1 MTIFLPSD
9 VKLILSTL
17 KDNNYEAYI
26 VGGCVRDSLLNI
38 SPKDW
43 DIATNALPEDIIR
56 IFQKTVPTGIKHGT
70 VTVLINDEAYEVTT
84 FRIDG
89 EYSDSR
95 HPDCVI
101 FSDNITEDLS
111 RRDLT
116 INAMAYDENKLIDPF
131 HGRLDLEKNLIRCVG
146 NPSERFK
153 EDALR
158 MLRAIRFSC
167 QLEFTIE
174 SVTLKSIL
182 ENNSLINNI
191 SAERI
196 RDELCKILS
205 TIKPSS
211 GMRLLRETK
220 LLQFFLPE
228 LGPDMDSE
236 FFEYTLK
243 MLDKSENNLIVRL
256 AALLYNIKD
265 TGHKICSDILKRLRF
280 DNYIIKTVCTL
291 LKESTNIYKIKSSRQ
306 LKELINIV
314 GKENIHKLFELEA
327 AAGKYDTYLLKDK
340 IEKIISSGEP
350 LNIGDL
356 DIDGDD
362 LIRLGYTQGKELGT
376 ALNKLLQI
384 VLEHPEMNDKHK
396 LINIVI
402 DDFNF

>member
-280 DNYIIKTVCTL
+280 DNYTIKTVCTL

>member
-327 AAGKYDTYLLKDK
+327 AAGKYDTYLLKNK

>member
-1 MTIFLPSD
+1 MTILLPSD
-9 VKLILSTL
+9 VKLILNTL
-17 KDNNYEAYI
+17 QNNNYEAYI
-26 VGGCVRDSLLNI
+26 VGGCLRDSLLNI

-43 DIATNALPEDIIR
+43 DIATSALPEDIIR

-89 EYSDSR
+89 EYSDRR

-111 RRDLT
+111 RRDFT

-131 HGRLDLEKNLIRCVG
+131 YGQLDLKKKLIRCVG
-146 NPSERFK
+146 NPSERFG

-174 SVTLKSIL
+174 SDTLKSIL
-182 ENNSLINNI
+182 ENSPLINNI

-205 TIKPSS
+205 TGKPSS
-211 GMRLLRETK
+211 GMRFLRETK

-228 LGPDMDSE
+228 LGPDMDTE
-236 FFEYTLK
+236 CFERTLK
-243 MLDKSENNLIVRL
+243 MLDKAENNLIVRL
-256 AALLYNIKD
+256 AAMLYNIQDK
-265 TGHKICSDILKRLRF
+265 GYEICSDILKKLRF
-280 DNYIIKTVCTL
+280 DNYTIKTVSTL
-291 LKESTNIYKIKSSRQ
+291 LKEGTNLYKIKSTRQ
-306 LKELINIV
+306 LKELITTI
-314 GKENIHKLFELEA
+314 GKENIHMLFQLEA
-327 AAGKYDTYLLKDK
+327 AAGKYDTDLLKDK
-340 IEKIISSGEP
+340 IEEIIGSGEP
-350 LNIGDL
+350 LSIGDL
-356 DIDGDD
+356 DIDGND
-362 LIRLGYTQGKELGT
+362 LLRLGFSQGKELGT

-384 VLEHPEMNDKHK
+384 VLEHPEMNDKNK

-402 DDFNF
+402 NDFNF